1 MSDVEVKARKAL
13 KLYQILATITGI
25 MLLCLVAEMV
35 MKYGFQLNGADDPT
49 NWTTARPVIGSW
61 VAIIHGWI
69 YVVYLVTVF
78 NLWSTMRWG
87 FGRLLVMVIAGVI
100 PVMSFIVE
108 ARASRWVHNDL
119 PAAIAKARAAETLPE
134 ES

>member
-1 MSDVEVKARKAL
+1 MSPVEVKARKAL

-61 VAIIHGWI
+61 VAVVHGWI
-69 YVVYLVTVF
+69 YVAYLITVF

-87 FGRLLVMVIAGVI
+87 FGRLAVMVLAGVV

-108 ARASRWVHNDL
+108 ARASHWVKQDL
-119 PAAIAKARAAETLPE
+119 PAAIAREAQAQQLQQED
-134 ES
+134 

>member
-1 MSDVEVKARKAL
+1 MSPVEVKARKAL

-61 VAIIHGWI
+61 VAVVHGWI
-69 YVVYLVTVF
+69 YVAYLITVF

-87 FGRLLVMVIAGVI
+87 FGRIVIMVLAGVV

-108 ARASRWVHNDL
+108 ARATRWVKQDL
-119 PAAIAKARAAETLPE
+119 PAAIARQQQAQQLQQED
-134 ES
+134 